1 MGVNFCACV
10 YCLLSAGIV
19 FGSTP
24 ATSTKRRAIPLVFF
38 FAEPMDAPA
47 GAKVLR
53 SAARKPPS
61 KKWGKETENSAE
73 KFIFAL
79 RNALRNAD
87 SAGANGFDTVFN
99 YIPL

>member
-1 MGVNFCACV
+1 M
-10 YCLLSAGIV
+10 
-19 FGSTP
+19 
-24 ATSTKRRAIPLVFF
+24 
-38 FAEPMDAPA
+38 
-47 GAKVLR
+47 LR

-79 RNALRNAD
+79 RNARRNAD

>member
-1 MGVNFCACV
+1 MCLCISLIISV
-10 YCLLSAGIV
+10 YIV
-19 FGSTP
+19 WFDSRHLHEK
-24 ATSTKRRAIPLVFF
+24 TSDTARLF

-47 GAKVLR
+47 GAMVLR
-53 SAARKPPS
+53 SAARKPSS

-79 RNALRNAD
+79 RNARRDAD